1 VTKWRA
7 SAWEKDSRISSSNVT
22 KSQFTCT
29 DFYHPVDLHH
39 PLQCQDFIFEF
50 QAFEVVHV
58 RSGSQSWVTRCLLP
72 VSWPYS
78 GLNFMGR
85 MFSEGKKLPN
95 FSLDMLKLRP
105 LNRIEILGN
114 KRPVGIAVSCKND
127 STNCISIIGWL
138 VITGG
143 GGS

>member
-1 VTKWRA
+1 
-7 SAWEKDSRISSSNVT
+7 
-22 KSQFTCT
+22 
-29 DFYHPVDLHH
+29 
-39 PLQCQDFIFEF
+39 
-50 QAFEVVHV
+50 
-58 RSGSQSWVTRCLLP
+58 
-72 VSWPYS
+72 
-78 GLNFMGR
+78 MGR